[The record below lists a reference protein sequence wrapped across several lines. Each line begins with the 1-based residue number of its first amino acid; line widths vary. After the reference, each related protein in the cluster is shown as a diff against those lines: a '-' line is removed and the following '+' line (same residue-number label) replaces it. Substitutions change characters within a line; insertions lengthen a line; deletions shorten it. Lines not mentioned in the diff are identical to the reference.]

1 MDIILKKK
9 KWLIFLESYKVF
21 LKILITKYKLSKIFL
36 SSLYRDI
43 ICQIIEY
50 ILYRQNHPT

>member
-36 SSLYRDI
+36 SSLYGDI

>member
-50 ILYRQNHPT
+50 ILYGQNHPT